1 MINLRD
7 QASYDS
13 GKVPFKKKNYM
24 LIILKKVEKYKIGN
38 AENRKNGICNE
49 K

>member
-13 GKVPFKKKNYM
+13 GKVPFKKKIYANYTV
-24 LIILKKVEKYKIGN
+24 KSGKIQ
-38 AENRKNGICNE
+38 NRKYG